1 MPVSAAPFLMP
12 VSNARF
18 CCTVLLIGNTVVKYR
33 KVKALP
39 VSNARSHFEMF
50 KPEKLLL
57 P

>member
-12 VSNARF
+12 VSYARF